1 MNGVSLNRLVKGFS
15 NELSSDVLIR
25 GLQTDS
31 RKVQKGDLFIAYP
44 GMHSDERQYIKEAID
59 KQAVAVFFDPRD
71 YKLSIE
77 RLSIES
83 SVPLIPI
90 SRLQNQVGEIAAR
103 FYSHPTK
110 HLKIIGVTGT
120 NGKTSCTHFI
130 AQLLE
135 SQGMPCA
142 IVGTLGYGFVGNLT
156 KTNYTTPDPLQ
167 LQQAFVQMRK
177 EGARAVAMEVSS
189 HALDQHRVSG
199 VHFDI
204 AVFTQ
209 LSRDHLDY
217 HGSMEN
223 YARAKELLFQ
233 QIGLS
238 YGVVNCDDEF
248 GRCLIA
254 KYHKKLMLIGYSMK
268 RIKDDRVPLIMA
280 TAIKTLAQG
289 FSVAVQTPWGN
300 GTLTIPLFGRF
311 NISNLL
317 PVIGVL
323 GLLGVS
329 LEKAFLELSKLKN
342 VLGRMQSVECA
353 SGPQVVVD
361 YAHTPDALEKALMSL
376 REHCRGQLICIFG
389 CGGDRDRGKRPQ
401 MGGIAERY
409 ADQVIV
415 TNDNPRS
422 ESPLAIIQDIKAGFK
437 NPQSVIVETDR
448 AAAIHYAVQK
458 ATVDDIVLIAGKGH
472 ETTQVI
478 GRDILPF
485 DDVQEA
491 QKALNL

>member
-1 MNGVSLNRLVKGFS
+1 MNGVSLLNRLIKGFS
-15 NELSSDVLIR
+15 NELSSDVLIL

-44 GMHSDERQYIKEAID
+44 GMRSDGRQYIKEAID
-59 KQAVAVFFDPRD
+59 KQAVAVFFDPHD
-71 YKLSIE
+71 YKP
-77 RLSIES
+77 SIES
-83 SVPLIPI
+83 PVPLIPI

-130 AQLLE
+130 AQLLQ

-142 IVGTLGYGFVGNLT
+142 VVGTLGYGFVRNLT

-167 LQQAFVQMRK
+167 LQQAFVQMRT
-177 EGARAVAMEVSS
+177 EGARAVVMEVSS
-189 HALDQHRVSG
+189 HALDQHRVNG

-223 YARAKELLFQ
+223 YARAKELLFEK
-233 QIGLS
+233 IGLS

-248 GRCLIA
+248 GRYLIA

-268 RIKDDRVPLIMA
+268 GIKNDRVPLIMA
-280 TAIKTLAQG
+280 TAIKTLDQG
-289 FSVAVQTPWGN
+289 FSVTVQTPWGN
-300 GTLTIPLFGRF
+300 GTLTTPPLFGRF

-317 PVIGVL
+317 AVIGVL
-323 GLLGVS
+323 GLSGVS
-329 LEKAFLELSKLKN
+329 LEKSFLELSKLKN
-342 VLGRMQSVECA
+342 VPGRMQLVECA

-401 MGGIAERY
+401 MGAIAERY
-409 ADQVIV
+409 TDQVIV

-437 NPQSVIVETDR
+437 NPQSVVVETDR

-458 ATVDDIVLIAGKGH
+458 ATVDDIVLIAGKGY

-478 GRDILPF
+478 GRDVLPF